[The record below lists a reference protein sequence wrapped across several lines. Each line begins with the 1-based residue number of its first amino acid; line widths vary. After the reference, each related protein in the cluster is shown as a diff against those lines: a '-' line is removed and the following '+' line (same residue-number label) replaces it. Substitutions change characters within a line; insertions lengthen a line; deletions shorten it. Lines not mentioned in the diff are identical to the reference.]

1 MSMDKLSV
9 KNSYSRTHF
18 GTGLSQKTWIQP
30 FEWTHNVK
38 NNQKNPVNGQTDK
51 LERDVERDVF
61 LKPPVE
67 AKTKSIW
74 RLKKCVYG
82 LNEAARMW
90 YLRVSNELIL
100 LGMQVKM
107 NTVVIFRH
115 IQVSTLFSR
124 PELPHTQKYSCD
136 RYPCIY
142 LGQNDKHPE

>member
-1 MSMDKLSV
+1 MNLRIIIAIAAAKEW
-9 KNSYSRTHF
+9 KINS
-18 GTGLSQKTWIQP
+18 LDIQSAYL
-30 FEWTHNVK
+30 
-38 NNQKNPVNGQTDK
+38 QGQN
-51 LERDVERDVF
+51 VERDVF
-61 LKPPVE
+61 LKPPME